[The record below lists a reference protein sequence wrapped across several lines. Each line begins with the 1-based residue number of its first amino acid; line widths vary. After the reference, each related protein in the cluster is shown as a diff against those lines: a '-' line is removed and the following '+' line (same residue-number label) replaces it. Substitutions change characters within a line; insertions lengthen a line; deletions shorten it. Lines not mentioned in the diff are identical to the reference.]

1 MTALRVEV
9 EATPDAPTDR
19 ASREAKA
26 AEVQHQIKSLVGVT
40 CNVEVMEV
48 GAVPRS
54 EGKAV
59 RVRDL
64 RE

>member
-9 EATPDAPTDR
+9 EANAAMDDNART
-19 ASREAKA
+19 AKA
-26 AEVQHQIKSLVGVT
+26 AEVQHHIKSIVGVT
-40 CNVEVMEV
+40 CEVEVMDV

-59 RVRDL
+59 RVQDL
-64 RE
+64 RM